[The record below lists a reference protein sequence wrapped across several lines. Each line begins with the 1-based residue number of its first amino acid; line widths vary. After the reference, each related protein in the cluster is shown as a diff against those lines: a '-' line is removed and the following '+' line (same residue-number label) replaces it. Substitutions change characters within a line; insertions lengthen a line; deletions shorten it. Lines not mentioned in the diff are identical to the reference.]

1 VDAGLLHPCSYGAH
15 PEWFAPG
22 DKQEP
27 TPPMGYVVSFTS
39 FHERGFGVP
48 ASRFMRTLPHYYGV
62 ELHNF
67 NHNSIAQ
74 AAIIAIV
81 YVGYLGIEHHWD
93 LQLHLFRAEPFSL
106 SIDVKKVH
114 HTMRVGGCML
124 QLRPGQAQLYI
135 PTILTSSNKGWQGRW
150 FFLRND
156 DDLMPM
162 YTQHV
167 IFTAG
172 EHWRWGTPR
181 ELQALQLLLDALW
194 RL

>member
-1 VDAGLLHPCSYGAH
+1 
-15 PEWFAPG
+15 
-22 DKQEP
+22 
-27 TPPMGYVVSFTS
+27 
-39 FHERGFGVP
+39 
-48 ASRFMRTLPHYYGV
+48 
-62 ELHNF
+62 
-67 NHNSIAQ
+67 
-74 AAIIAIV
+74 
-81 YVGYLGIEHHWD
+81 
-93 LQLHLFRAEPFSL
+93 
-106 SIDVKKVH
+106 
-114 HTMRVGGCML
+114 MRVGGCML